1 MSFEIK
7 IPEIGESINEVTIS
21 RWLKN
26 DGDYVEVDELI
37 CEIESDKATLE
48 MPSEK
53 AGILKI
59 IAKEDETI
67 AVGATI
73 AEIETSAK
81 KPKQAVETV
90 EEEKVEQSQ
99 KAMEKGAKV
108 SPVAAK
114 ILQEAGVSIE
124 NVIGSGNGGKIIKD
138 DALDAIKQRKEIA
151 DKSTDGDMEK
161 EAIEDMPSVKAGSR
175 NEERK
180 KLSTLRKTIARR
192 LVAAK
197 NETAM
202 LTTFNEIDLSSIKQI
217 RVNYKEI
224 FKKKFDIGL
233 GFMSFFTR
241 AACIALKEWS
251 AVNAYI
257 EDDEIVYHEFC
268 DIAIA
273 VSTPRGLVV
282 PVIRNAESLPLVT
295 IERKIA
301 SLAERARD
309 NKLSIEEMTGGTFT
323 ITNGGVFG
331 SLMSTPI
338 INAPQSAIL
347 GMHKIMDRPMA
358 IDGEVAIRPMMYVAL
373 SYDHR
378 IIDGRESVGFL
389 VRIKELLEDPHRMLL
404 EV

>member
-1 MSFEIK
+1 MTFEIK

-26 DGDYVEVDELI
+26 DGDYVDVDELI

-73 AEIETSAK
+73 AKIETSAK
-81 KPKQAVETV
+81 KPKKALEAV
-90 EEEKVEQSQ
+90 EEEKVEQFQ
-99 KAMEKGAKV
+99 KTMEKSAKI

-138 DALDAIKQRKEIA
+138 DALGAIKQRKEVTDI
-151 DKSTDGDMEK
+151 STDGDIEK
-161 EAIEDMPSVKAGSR
+161 EAVEDIPSVKAGSR

-241 AACIALKEWS
+241 AACIALKEWPP
-251 AVNAYI
+251 VNAYI
-257 EDDEIVYHEFC
+257 ENDEIVYHKFC

-295 IERKIA
+295 IERRIA

-358 IDGEVAIRPMMYVAL
+358 IDGEVVIRPMMYVAL

-378 IIDGRESVGFL
+378 IIDGRESVNFL